1 MSNQPDK
8 PQPYVPPGYNS
19 PPVPPYVEPVAPAV
33 APAQEQDSQPQYTQ
47 EPYAQPVQQ
56 EQYGEAQYQQAQNQ
70 QAQYQQKQNAQQ
82 QYQQP
87 PQFTAPTYYQGGP
100 GYPGAVGPK
109 GLSMASMVVG
119 IVSLVLFGFFIVPQI
134 VGIILGHMG
143 LKRENPQGRGFAIS
157 GLVMNYLALVIY
169 GTIVGI
175 WIALLLTLGTSS
187 SSSSYS

>member
-19 PPVPPYVEPVAPAV
+19 PPVPPYVEPVASAA
-33 APAQEQDSQPQYTQ
+33 APAQEQYSQPQYTQ

-56 EQYGEAQYQQAQNQ
+56 EQYGQPQYAQP
-70 QAQYQQKQNAQQ
+70 

-100 GYPGAVGPK
+100 GYPAEMGPK

-119 IVSLVLFGFFIVPQI
+119 IVSLVLLGFFIIPQI

-143 LKRENPQGRGFAIS
+143 LKRENPQGRGFAIA

-187 SSSSYS
+187 SYSS

>member
-19 PPVPPYVEPVAPAV
+19 PPVPPYVEPVVPAAPV
-33 APAQEQDSQPQYTQ
+33 QEQYSKPQYTQ

-56 EQYGEAQYQQAQNQ
+56 EQYGEGQYQ
-70 QAQYQQKQNAQQ
+70 QAQYQQNQYAQAQ

-119 IVSLVLFGFFIVPQI
+119 IVSLVLLGFFIVPQI

-143 LKRENPQGRGFAIS
+143 LKRENPQGRGFAIA
-157 GLVMNYLALVIY
+157 GLVMNYLALVVY

-175 WIALLLTLGTSS
+175 WIAVLVTLGTSS
-187 SSSSYS
+187 YSSTYS